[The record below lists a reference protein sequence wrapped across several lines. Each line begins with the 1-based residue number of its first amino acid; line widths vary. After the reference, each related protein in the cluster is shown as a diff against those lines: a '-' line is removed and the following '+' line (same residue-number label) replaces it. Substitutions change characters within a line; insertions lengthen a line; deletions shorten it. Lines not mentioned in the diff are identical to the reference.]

1 MVEDTPGRRPA
12 DRADR
17 FWARTA
23 ERRDVKSAFG
33 TDCDRIM
40 YATSFRRLGGVTQ
53 VLSPG
58 ERALYHNRLT
68 HSLKVAQV
76 GIRIAHRVRELADGD
91 AAVARAVERF
101 GGMDSRVVRAACLAH
116 DLGHPPF
123 GHIGEREL
131 QRLLDPQTAVEKAR
145 ALAPAFHLPRDSFEG
160 NAQSFRIVTR
170 LAFRERN
177 PEGGPSTALDLT
189 RATLRALL
197 KYPWTKDESLALEDE
212 NLKRKRQ
219 HKWGAYGSEQEL
231 LEWARGDGQGRPADF
246 YGVQRVEY
254 RSMEAQAMDWADDI
268 SYAVHDVE
276 DFFRAGYIPLHVLR
290 NSTVERDT
298 FFEAAWERI
307 SDQIGHAITK
317 EEARRQLLD
326 MCGRLL
332 PDQDYRGTQDDR
344 EGLHAFA
351 GELIERSVEG
361 LRVTDGGVLR
371 PGLAQ
376 LTLIELLKE
385 MTWYYV
391 IKRPTLS
398 SVQRGQAA
406 LLREL
411 TRGMVDWVTE
421 EERDLEEIAT
431 GRAVFNERRFPAR
444 LLAYLRTAFAVGD
457 QHGIASYTPEQKV
470 SRAVTDYVVSLTE
483 AQAIML
489 NSRLTGRTEEAML
502 DSWD

>member
-1 MVEDTPGRRPA
+1 MDTGTDGQA
-12 DRADR
+12 DRAAR
-17 FWARTA
+17 FWAR
-23 ERRDVKSAFG
+23 EGDGQDSKSAFG
-33 TDCDRIM
+33 ADCDRIM

-53 VLSPG
+53 VLPPG
-58 ERALYHNRLT
+58 ERALFHNRLT

-76 GIRIAHRVRELADGD
+76 GIRIAHRLRELADGD
-91 AAVARAVERF
+91 RTIASAVEHF
-101 GGMDSRVVRAACLAH
+101 GGIDSRVVRAACLAH

-131 QRLLDPQTAVEKAR
+131 QRLLDPQTALERER
-145 ALAPAFHLPRDSFEG
+145 ALPEQFRLPRDSFEG

-177 PEGGPSTALDLT
+177 REGGPSTALDLT

-197 KYPWTKDESLALEDE
+197 KYPWTKDEPLAKEDE
-212 NLKRKRQ
+212 NLQHKRR

-231 LEWARGDGQGRPADF
+231 LEWARGGGQGRLADF
-246 YGVQRVEY
+246 HGVRRVEY

-290 NSTVERDT
+290 HSKVECDT
-298 FFEAAWERI
+298 FFEHAWERI
-307 SDQIGHAITK
+307 SDQIGHAISK
-317 EEARRQLLD
+317 EDARTQLHE
-326 MCGRLL
+326 MCRRLL
-332 PDQDYRGTQDDR
+332 PDQDYRGTQEDR
-344 EGLHAFA
+344 ELLHAFA

-361 LRVTDGGVLR
+361 LRVLDGGVLR
-371 PGLAQ
+371 PGIGQ
-376 LTLIELLKE
+376 LTLVELLKE

-391 IKRPTLS
+391 IKRPALS

-411 TRGMVDWVTE
+411 HHGLTDWVME
-421 EERDLEEIAT
+421 EERDLEKIAD
-431 GRAVFNERRFPAR
+431 GRAAFNERRFPAR

-457 QHGIASYTPEQKV
+457 RYGRTDYTPGQKV
-470 SRAVTDYVVSLTE
+470 SRAVTDYIVSLTE

-502 DSWD
+502 DNWD

>member
-1 MVEDTPGRRPA
+1 MNAGTDGRA
-12 DRADR
+12 DRAAR
-17 FWARTA
+17 FWAGA
-23 ERRDVKSAFG
+23 SDGSDSKSAFG
-33 TDCDRIM
+33 ADCDRIM

-53 VLSPG
+53 VLPPG

-91 AAVARAVERF
+91 PAVAGTVERF

-131 QRLLDPQTAVEKAR
+131 QRLLDPRTAPERDR
-145 ALAPAFHLPRDSFEG
+145 ALPEPFRLPHDSFEG

-177 PEGGPSTALDLT
+177 PQGGPSTALDLT

-197 KYPWTKDESLALEDE
+197 KYPWTKDEPLADEDDH
-212 NLKRKRQ
+212 LKGRRE
-219 HKWGAYGSEQEL
+219 HKWGAYGSERAL
-231 LEWARGDGQGRPADF
+231 LEWARGGEPGRLTDF
-246 YGVQRVEY
+246 YGVWRVEY

-290 NSTVERDT
+290 HSKVECDT
-298 FFEAAWERI
+298 FFAHAWERI
-307 SDQIGHAITK
+307 GDQIGHAIS
-317 EEARRQLLD
+317 EDEARNQLHA
-326 MCGRLL
+326 MCARLL
-332 PDQDYRGTQDDR
+332 PDQDYRGTQEDR
-344 EGLHAFA
+344 ELLHVFA

-361 LRVTDGGVLR
+361 LRVLDGGVLR
-371 PGLAQ
+371 PGIEQ
-376 LTLIELLKE
+376 LTLVELLKE

-391 IKRPTLS
+391 IKRPALS

-406 LLREL
+406 LIREL
-411 TRGMVDWVTE
+411 HNGLTDWVTDE
-421 EERDLEEIAT
+421 QHDLGKIAD
-431 GRAVFNERRFPAR
+431 GRADFNERRFPAR
-444 LLAYLRTAFAVGD
+444 LFAYLRTAFAVDGRYGRTD
-457 QHGIASYTPEQKV
+457 YTPEQKV
-470 SRAVTDYVVSLTE
+470 SRAVTDYIVSLTE

-502 DSWD
+502 DNWD